1 MMTRAIRF
9 VAAASLAAA
18 PPLAAQGAGTVEIGA
33 FARYTDFD
41 NSLAMNNA
49 VGIGGQVT
57 VYVEH
62 VVAVELDVSRTSAG
76 RPTGGSVTYTPMHIR
91 LVRAFAT
98 GNRLD
103 VLLGGGAVRNA
114 YGGPLGASDGGVS
127 ALLGLRYRVSDRLW
141 LRGGLDA
148 DFMVHSG
155 SPQGNPFTF
164 YSGNWGLQLGA
175 TLRLKGG
182 GSGAQP

>member
-49 VGIGGQVT
+49 VGIGGQVS
-57 VYVEH
+57 VYLER

-76 RPTGGSVTYTPMHIR
+76 R
-91 LVRAFAT
+91 
-98 GNRLD
+98 
-103 VLLGGGAVRNA
+103 
-114 YGGPLGASDGGVS
+114 PLGASDGGVS
-127 ALLGLRYRVSDRLW
+127 ALLGLRYRWSDRLW

-155 SPQGNPFTF
+155 SAQGSPFTF
-164 YSGNWGLQLGA
+164 YSGNWGLPLGA

-182 GSGAQP
+182 GGAQP

>member
-49 VGIGGQVT
+49 VGIGGQVS
-57 VYVEH
+57 VYLEH
-62 VVAVELDVSRTSAG
+62 VVAVELDVSRTSAS

-103 VLLGGGAVRNA
+103 VLLGGGAVSNGDRVPRREM
-114 YGGPLGASDGGVS
+114 GGGVV
-127 ALLGLRYRVSDRLW
+127 AHAGL
-141 LRGGLDA
+141 
-148 DFMVHSG
+148 
-155 SPQGNPFTF
+155 
-164 YSGNWGLQLGA
+164 
-175 TLRLKGG
+175 
-182 GSGAQP
+182 

>member
-1 MMTRAIRF
+1 MTRAIRF
-9 VAAASLAAA
+9 AAVASLAAA
-18 PPLAAQGAGTVEIGA
+18 LPVVGQGTGTVEIGA

-41 NSLAMNNA
+41 RSLAMNSA
-49 VGIGGQVT
+49 VGVGAQATIHL
-57 VYVEH
+57 ERA
-62 VVAVELDVSRTSAG
+62 VALELDVSRTSAG
-76 RPTGGSVTYTPMHIR
+76 RPGGGSVSYTPVHVR
-91 LVRAFAT
+91 LVAAFPA

-103 VLLGGGAVRNA
+103 VLLGGGAVRNS
-114 YGGPLGASDGGVS
+114 YGGPLDASDGGVS
-127 ALLGLRYRVSDRLW
+127 ALLGLRYRLSERMS

-155 SPQGNPFTF
+155 NPQASPFTF

-182 GSGAQP
+182 GAAHP

>member
-9 VAAASLAAA
+9 VAGALLAA

-49 VGIGGQVT
+49 VGVGGQIT
-57 VYVEH
+57 VYLER

-76 RPTGGSVTYTPMHIR
+76 RPAGGGGSTSYTPMHIR

-98 GNRLD
+98 GNRFD

-127 ALLGLRYRVSDRLW
+127 ALLGLRYRMSDRLW

-155 SPQGNPFTF
+155 NPTGSPFTF
-164 YSGNWGLQLGA
+164 YSGNWGLQFGA
-175 TLRLKGG
+175 TLRLKRG
-182 GSGAQP
+182 GAQQ

>member
-33 FARYTDFD
+33 CTPYAAFAS
-41 NSLAMNNA
+41 SLAMNDA
-49 VGIGGQVT
+49 GGVGGQVT
-57 VYVEH
+57 VYLER

-76 RPTGGSVTYTPMHIR
+76 RPAGGSVTYTPMHIR

-127 ALLGLRYRVSDRLW
+127 ALLGLHYRWSERLW

-164 YSGNWGLQLGA
+164 YRGNWGLQLGA

>member
-41 NSLAMNNA
+41 NSLALNNA
-49 VGIGGQVT
+49 VGVGGQVT
-57 VYVEH
+57 VYLER

-76 RPTGGSVTYTPMHIR
+76 RPAGSSVTYTPMHIR

-103 VLLGGGAVRNA
+103 VLLGGGA
-114 YGGPLGASDGGVS
+114 
-127 ALLGLRYRVSDRLW
+127 
-141 LRGGLDA
+141 
-148 DFMVHSG
+148 
-155 SPQGNPFTF
+155 
-164 YSGNWGLQLGA
+164 
-175 TLRLKGG
+175 
-182 GSGAQP
+182 QP

>member
-49 VGIGGQVT
+49 VGVGGQVS
-57 VYVEH
+57 VYLER

-76 RPTGGSVTYTPMHIR
+76 RPAVGG
-91 LVRAFAT
+91 
-98 GNRLD
+98 
-103 VLLGGGAVRNA
+103 VLPGHTRMPTRRGGAFGR
-114 YGGPLGASDGGVS
+114 GHLFIG
-127 ALLGLRYRVSDRLW
+127 LLS
-141 LRGGLDA
+141 
-148 DFMVHSG
+148 
-155 SPQGNPFTF
+155 
-164 YSGNWGLQLGA
+164 
-175 TLRLKGG
+175 
-182 GSGAQP
+182 

>member
-1 MMTRAIRF
+1 MTRAIRF
-9 VAAASLAAA
+9 VAAASLVAA
-18 PPLAAQGAGTVEIGA
+18 PPLAAQGAGTVETGA

-49 VGIGGQVT
+49 VGIGGQVS
-57 VYVEH
+57 VYLEH
-62 VVAVELDVSRTSAG
+62 VVAVELDVSRTSAS

-114 YGGPLGASDGGVS
+114 YGGSLGASDGGVS
-127 ALLGLRYRVSDRLW
+127 ALLGLRYRWSDRLW

-155 SPQGNPFTF
+155 SAQGSPFTF

-182 GSGAQP
+182 GGAAQP

>member
-1 MMTRAIRF
+1 MTRAIRF
-9 VAAASLAAA
+9 VAAASLVAA
-18 PPLAAQGAGTVEIGA
+18 PPLAAQGAGTVGIGA
-33 FARYTDFD
+33 SARYTDFD

-49 VGIGGQVT
+49 VGIGGQVS
-57 VYVEH
+57 VYLEH
-62 VVAVELDVSRTSAG
+62 VVAVELDVSRTSAS
-76 RPTGGSVTYTPMHIR
+76 RPTGGSGTYTPMHIR

-114 YGGPLGASDGGVS
+114 YGGSLGASDGGVS
-127 ALLGLRYRVSDRLW
+127 ALLGLRYRWSDRLW

-155 SPQGNPFTF
+155 SAQGSPFTF

-182 GSGAQP
+182 GGAAQP